1 MKVRPPLH
9 PATSLTLLAL
19 ISVLFVLAS
28 AVGAAGKEE
37 VIQITAKRFEYSPS
51 EITIKKGIP
60 VVLEFTSLD
69 TKHGFNCPGLGVRTD
84 IYPQKVSRIRIVPE
98 KAGTFSFH
106 CDIFCGSGHEDMTG
120 KIIVI
125 E

>member
-1 MKVRPPLH
+1 MKVSNTLH
-9 PATSLTLLAL
+9 SAISLALLVL
-19 ISVLFVLAS
+19 ISVIFVLAN
-28 AVGAAGKEE
+28 AVGAAEKEE
-37 VIQITAKRFEYSPS
+37 VIKITAKRFEYSPS

-69 TKHGFNCPGLGVRTD
+69 VKHGFNCSGLRVRTD
-84 IYPQKVSRIRIVPE
+84 IYPQKVTRLRIVPE

-106 CDIFCGSGHEDMTG
+106 CDIFCGSGHEDMAG

>member
-1 MKVRPPLH
+1 MKVRNPLH
-9 PATSLTLLAL
+9 PAISLALLVL
-19 ISVLFVLAS
+19 ISVLFVLTS

-37 VIQITAKRFEYSPS
+37 VIKITAKRFEYSPS

-60 VVLEFTSLD
+60 VILEFTSLD
-69 TKHGFNCPGLGVRTD
+69 VKHGFNCPSLGVRTD
-84 IYPQKVSRIRIVPE
+84 IDPQKVTRLRIVPE

-106 CDIFCGSGHEDMTG
+106 CDNFCGSGHEDMTG
-120 KIIVI
+120 KIIII